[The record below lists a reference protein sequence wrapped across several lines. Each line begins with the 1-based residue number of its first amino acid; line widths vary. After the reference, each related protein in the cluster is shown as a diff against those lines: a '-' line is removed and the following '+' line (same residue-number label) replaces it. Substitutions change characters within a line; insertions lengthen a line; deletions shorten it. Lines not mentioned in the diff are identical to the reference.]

1 MRARKQP
8 PAPPCTARTTRLSTG
23 IPEMD
28 HRLVSLARSRCP
40 PSAASSRRV
49 PRQPLDARHDLP
61 EQNPC
66 QAAFGKL
73 QDEVSGMP
81 NEAATGLEEPLLSVL
96 WYYDVVYWSGSQGT
110 HASPI
115 AVETYLSTSSTGQPS
130 YKLGLSVAR
139 ARARSTVSPTERDGS
154 LLERR
159 PAPAPGAR
167 GFERRRRPEHGEV
180 GEAAADD
187 LQAPR
192 EAGRA
197 GPRRGPGARL
207 ARAG

>member
-1 MRARKQP
+1 MFRGIAAGA
-8 PAPPCTARTTRLSTG
+8 APGVRPRQR
-23 IPEMD
+23 P
-28 HRLVSLARSRCP
+28 
-40 PSAASSRRV
+40 RRV
-49 PRQPLDARHDLP
+49 PRQPLDARPDLP

-96 WYYDVVYWSGSQGT
+96 WY
-110 HASPI
+110 
-115 AVETYLSTSSTGQPS
+115 L
-130 YKLGLSVAR
+130 
-139 ARARSTVSPTERDGS
+139 VSPTERDGS

-187 LQAPR
+187 LQAHR
-192 EAGRA
+192 EAGRRET
-197 GPRRGPGARL
+197 GRNRGGRL
-207 ARAG
+207 AREVERVAERGPAEPVPSVLRPAGRVGPADGKRGDRGRRGQEQGILLEERAHRVPEGE

>member
-1 MRARKQP
+1 
-8 PAPPCTARTTRLSTG
+8 
-23 IPEMD
+23 
-28 HRLVSLARSRCP
+28 
-40 PSAASSRRV
+40 
-49 PRQPLDARHDLP
+49 
-61 EQNPC
+61 
-66 QAAFGKL
+66 
-73 QDEVSGMP
+73 MP

-187 LQAPR
+187 LQAHR
-192 EAGRA
+192 EAGRREP
-197 GPRRGPGARL
+197 GRDRGGRL
-207 ARAG
+207 AREVERVAERGPAEPVPSVLRPAGRVEPADGKRGDRGRRGQRSEEHTSELQSRLHLVCRLLLEKKKKSQEPHHAD